1 MHLWLCVLFNISEG
15 ITDESLMDW
24 EKFGGLLENFSAK
37 LNFESEFT
45 EGIIEG
51 LIKNNII

>member
-24 EKFGGLLENFSAK
+24 ENFGGLLEKFSAK
-37 LNFESEFT
+37 LKFESEFT

>member
-1 MHLWLCVLFNISEG
+1 MHLGLCVLFNISEG

-24 EKFGGLLENFSAK
+24 ENFGGLLENFSVK
-37 LNFESEFT
+37 LKFESEFT